1 MRGTQTLKGT
11 GIGVV
16 LAGGLLAAT
25 ACVPRRRP
33 TPAAGGRPT
42 TPPTTAGG
50 PGLPNTPNGQT
61 FLAGKPAPGQ
71 SYDGSAS
78 RCPDLGR
85 RQLGRVPPRQREP
98 RHGQPTGPDVRPKPA
113 KTNTQIY
120 RTNLV
125 TGATELVSKGPDGC
139 YANDE
144 SSFPDVSGDGRF
156 VVYMSKATNIVVPDG
171 NGAQQDI
178 FLKDMATGATTLV
191 NVTTAGGAA
200 TGGSSSRPDISDD
213 ASTLA
218 YSSDATNLVP
228 GDSNGQGDCF
238 VTKRANLRDQ
248 RLVSLTSG
256 GQQLN
261 DFSYRCQLTQQRLG
275 HGLRLVRQQR
285 DRRHAR
291 SPAASASTSATSAPT
306 RPRW

>member
-1 MRGTQTLKGT
+1 MS
-11 GIGVV
+11 
-16 LAGGLLAAT
+16 
-25 ACVPRRRP
+25 
-33 TPAAGGRPT
+33 
-42 TPPTTAGG
+42 
-50 PGLPNTPNGQT
+50 PNTPNGQT
-61 FLAGKPAPGQ
+61 FLAGRPAPGQ

-78 RCPDLGR
+78 RVQISADGNWVVYHHGSENLNMVNR
-85 RQLGRVPPRQREP
+85 PPA
-98 RHGQPTGPDVRPKPA
+98 GCPKPA
-113 KTNTQIY
+113 QTNTQIY
-120 RTNLV
+120 RTNLLNGV
-125 TGATELVSKGPDGC
+125 TELVSVGSGGC

-156 VVYMSKATNIVVPDG
+156 VVYMSKATNVVVPDG

-178 FLKDMATGATTLV
+178 FLKDMATGATTVV

-228 GDSNGQGDCF
+228 GDNNGQGDCF

-248 RLVSLTSG
+248 RLVSLSSG

-261 DFSYRCQLTQQRLG
+261 DFSYRCQLTANG
-275 HGLRLVRQQR
+275 SAMVFASFASQR